1 MSFNVGQTI
10 MTRGVA
16 YRMDDDSF
24 AKGVTNAL
32 GRYIMQDWGD
42 TSEEDKQ
49 LNDEAVKT
57 KERII
62 AEYNIVDER
71 ILIITDY
78 GHEVTTVLFPT
89 EY

>member
-1 MSFNVGQTI
+1 MGFDVGHVV

-16 YRMDDDSF
+16 YRMDDDAF

-32 GRYIMQDWGD
+32 GRYIMQDWGN
-42 TSEEDKQ
+42 TSEEDKP
-49 LNDEAVKT
+49 LNDAAVKT
-57 KERII
+57 KDRII
-62 AEYNIVDER
+62 AGYNIGDER

-78 GHEVTTVLFPT
+78 GHEVTTVLFPM